1 MNDMF
6 EICGIENDKI
16 IDSIRKKCSEKTEFS
31 GTPEDM
37 RMDMLL
43 QDRLNA
49 DRRWD
54 IVNDL
59 SVTSHR
65 KGIGK
70 IIVALKL
77 KTVKFYKWYV
87 DRLFDQQVEFNHTVW
102 ASFYELKAEN
112 EKLKAEIE
120 QLKNR

>member
-16 IDSIRKKCSEKTEFS
+16 IDSIRKKCSEKPEFS

-112 EKLKAEIE
+112 EKLKVEIE

>member
-1 MNDMF
+1 MNDIF

-16 IDSIRKKCSEKTEFS
+16 IESIRNKCSEKAELA

-43 QDRLNA
+43 QDRLNI

-120 QLKNR
+120 KLKNR

>member
-16 IDSIRKKCSEKTEFS
+16 IESIRKKCSEKPELS
-31 GTPEDM
+31 GAPEDM
-37 RMDMLL
+37 RKDMLR

>member
-1 MNDMF
+1 MNDIF

-16 IDSIRKKCSEKTEFS
+16 IESIRKKCSEHPELS

-54 IVNDL
+54 IVKDL

>member
-16 IDSIRKKCSEKTEFS
+16 IESIRKKCSEKPELS
-31 GTPEDM
+31 GAPEDM

-59 SVTSHR
+59 SVSSHR

>member
-1 MNDMF
+1 
-6 EICGIENDKI
+6 
-16 IDSIRKKCSEKTEFS
+16 
-31 GTPEDM
+31 
-37 RMDMLL
+37 MLL

>member
-16 IDSIRKKCSEKTEFS
+16 IESIRKKCSEKPELS

>member
-16 IDSIRKKCSEKTEFS
+16 IDSIRKKCSEKPEFS

-43 QDRLNA
+43 QNRLNA

>member
-16 IDSIRKKCSEKTEFS
+16 IESIRKKCSEKPELS
-31 GTPEDM
+31 GAPEDM

>member
-16 IDSIRKKCSEKTEFS
+16 IESIRKKCSEKPELL
-31 GTPEDM
+31 GAPEDM

>member
-16 IDSIRKKCSEKTEFS
+16 IESIRKKCSEKTELL
-31 GTPEDM
+31 GAPEDM

-54 IVNDL
+54 IVNDF

>member
-16 IDSIRKKCSEKTEFS
+16 IESIRKKCSEKPELS
-31 GTPEDM
+31 GIPEDM

>member
-1 MNDMF
+1 MDDMF
-6 EICGIENDKI
+6 KICGIENDKI
-16 IDSIRKKCSEKTEFS
+16 IEEIRKKS
-31 GTPEDM
+31 GKNDELADIPEEM
-37 RMDMLL
+37 RMDVLL
-43 QDRLNA
+43 QNRLNV

-54 IVNDL
+54 IVKDL

-65 KGIGK
+65 RGIGK

-87 DRLFDQQVEFNHTVW
+87 DRLFDQQVEFNHTMW

-112 EKLKAEIE
+112 ERLKAEIE
-120 QLKNR
+120 ELKNR

>member
-16 IDSIRKKCSEKTEFS
+16 IDSIRKKCSEKPEFS
-31 GTPEDM
+31 GAPEDM

>member
-16 IDSIRKKCSEKTEFS
+16 IESIRKKCCEKPELS

-70 IIVALKL
+70 IIVALKR

>member
-16 IDSIRKKCSEKTEFS
+16 IDSIRKKCSEKPEFS

-77 KTVKFYKWYV
+77 KTVKFYKRYV

>member
-16 IDSIRKKCSEKTEFS
+16 IDSIRKKCSEKPEFS